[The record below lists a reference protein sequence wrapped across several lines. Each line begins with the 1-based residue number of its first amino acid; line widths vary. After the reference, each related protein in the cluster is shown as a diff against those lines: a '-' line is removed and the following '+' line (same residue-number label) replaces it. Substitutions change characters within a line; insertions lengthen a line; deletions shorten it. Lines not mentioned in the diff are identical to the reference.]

1 MGIVA
6 VVLGI
11 LSATILFALWT
22 SDRERRLHDWRWL
35 RTVLETVEQLP
46 RVGHPVPAKTVGVQR
61 IASEEVEM
69 LDSLLV
75 FCIAVFLSLLCS
87 RLIKR
92 LAERYSWDFALDY
105 RVDIF
110 LFVVSLLISVVI
122 EAVRYKASQTD
133 TPSGS

>member
-1 MGIVA
+1 VVTNMGIVA

-11 LSATILFALWT
+11 LSATILFALWM

-35 RTVLETVEQLP
+35 RTV
-46 RVGHPVPAKTVGVQR
+46 
-61 IASEEVEM
+61 
-69 LDSLLV
+69 LV